1 MFRVLIILVLFWG
14 FGNTVGAETV
24 KIRLKSVRPAEA
36 QIEESQNSLTIS
48 VVMKSFTAF
57 DSVMNRKLSLKKAEL
72 MASAALAEYL
82 VPDHSKAV
90 LCRGWKVLRKEFT
103 PDKTRFSC
111 RVARSDVQLVAKTAE
126 HKMKKNETAAL
137 DPGPNVRKPEPF
149 RSILTVKGDYQD
161 LIDEAEEILLT
172 EMPPVVCLPEELD
185 VFQMNAETF
194 QEQAEIRYGVF
205 QTEITKDLRL
215 LRMERDELLAS
226 LDASQQKVMK
236 RLEQKRV
243 LMTQIRRLEEEIP
256 KLLPQWSSDSFR
268 HEETLDLAI
277 IEAEEGIKRLAASL
291 ETVFADPQWELSPDE
306 REKLSQDAKALRDR
320 LLHRCSLG
328 IVLSET
334 ARNFKDF
341 EMDPE
346 YTEAFSLVPF
356 LAGNEEVRV
365 VETPDAWFLLAT
377 ASAFLKE
384 SDKPLAVRIRDAKLL
399 AKTRAQ
405 ANLAA
410 EADGSHVEVSE
421 SLTEKTVESIQNGEI
436 HVMDLSEYSQK
447 ITTSAKAILKNV
459 RVVGWW
465 SDGENIWILLGGK
478 LEKNDPATEY
488 Q

>member
-24 KIRLKSVRPAEA
+24 KIQLKSVRSAEV
-36 QIEESQNSLTIS
+36 QIEGSQDLLTIS

-90 LCRGWKVLRKEFT
+90 LCRGWKVQQKEFT
-103 PDKTRFSC
+103 SDKTRFC
-111 RVARSDVQLVAKTAE
+111 CQVARSDVQLTAKSAE
-126 HKMKKNETAAL
+126 RLTKKAVPDADTL
-137 DPGPNVRKPEPF
+137 KPRVQKPKPF
-149 RSILTVKGDYQD
+149 STILTIKGDYQD
-161 LIDEAEEILLT
+161 LISEAEEFLLT
-172 EMPPVVCLPEELD
+172 EMPPAVCLPEELD

-194 QEQAEIRYGVF
+194 QEQTEIRYGVF

-226 LDASQQKVMK
+226 LDASQRKVTK
-236 RLEQKRV
+236 RLEQKRA

-268 HEETLDLAI
+268 HEETLDLTL
-277 IEAEEGIKRLAASL
+277 IEAEEKIERLAASL

-334 ARNFKDF
+334 ARNFKEF
-341 EMDPE
+341 EVDPE
-346 YTEAFSLVPF
+346 YAEAFSLAPF
-356 LAGNEEVRV
+356 LAENEEVRI
-365 VETPDAWFLLAT
+365 VETPEAWFLLAT

-384 SDKPLAVRIRDAKLL
+384 SNKPRAVRMREAKLL

-410 EADGSHVEVSE
+410 EAGGSHVEASE
-421 SLTEKTVESIQNGEI
+421 SLTEKTIESVRNGET

-447 ITTSAKAILKNV
+447 ITASAKAILKNV
-459 RVVGWW
+459 RVVGSWC
-465 SDGENIWILLGGK
+465 DGESVWILLGARI
-478 LEKNDPATEY
+478 EKK
-488 Q
+488 